1 MKKVKEFLKN
11 NKEEILI
18 SYLVLTT
25 AILIISVLINIM
37 LVSISTDLV
46 NVIEEK
52 DSVIQESAIDNAYN
66 IRAIDWMQQQVNSC
80 QKEVT
85 NGEGNNEE

>member
-52 DSVIQESAIDNAYN
+52 DAIIQESAVDNAYN
-66 IRAIDWMQQQVNSC
+66 IRAIDWMQQQVNNC

>member
-25 AILIISVLINIM
+25 AILIISVLINII

-52 DSVIQESAIDNAYN
+52 DLVIQESAVDNAYN
-66 IRAIDWMQQQVNSC
+66 IRAIDWMQQQVNNC